1 MAGTAAWIDVLP
13 NLSTFGTKLNSGVT
27 AAATSAGRNAGKKFS
42 DAMNQAAGR
51 DVLYEQ
57 VKSLRQ
63 SEKKAA
69 QTVQKCT
76 TQIAKSRDE
85 QKTADLR
92 LQAAEISLQE
102 TMAKSGPLSSK
113 TIAAQARLN
122 DARSKARQKTDAVK
136 SAEGQLKAAH
146 IGLRETQNQL
156 KDAQERLN
164 LSTSK
169 QSGFFASAA
178 ASARNAIGSFR
189 SMRGSVSSA
198 SASGVNDSTRF
209 FTAWGSAKFG
219 AIAGFAQS
227 AFSKVTSIVT
237 SNVSGAISRA
247 DTMNNFPK
255 VMKNLG
261 YNSDEAA
268 AAIKRISASIDGL
281 PTTTSSMIGMVQQL
295 APLTSN
301 LDEATSIALAFN
313 NAVLAGGKDTVM
325 QANAIEQYNQML
337 SANKVDA
344 AAWRSVVNA
353 MPGQVNQLAKS
364 ILGANAKQN
373 DLYEAMKGG
382 EVTFNDF
389 NKALVKLNR
398 DGYGQYASFTQQ
410 AKDATQGIGTAM
422 ENARNRVQ
430 KSIEKIIEAFG
441 VDRISDV
448 INRFT
453 AKFGDVGSAAA
464 KAVSGALEFVSSGK
478 VNDKLAESFHLDK
491 NATASI
497 EDAYRRIRLGYAGLT
512 TFIKEGR
519 FTTEFNTA
527 FEGVDGD
534 IMVDFRQSLLDV
546 RDAASEL
553 LKNLPGLGA
562 FFDTPKD
569 GDKSNLAKTLKVV
582 NVTLHGI
589 KPLLDLL
596 TTMEKAWNNLSAEQ
610 QGTIFDTAIYLWLG
624 SKGFKILKNV
634 WGIGKGIAKTF
645 KTAGAAIKS
654 VGTFLGGLKEPKWL
668 TSLMKAGGK
677 LFRTGGKL
685 SFAAPAAT
693 MAGTAVVTGQT
704 AEHGTPK
711 WVWTILQKLQ
721 GKDTSDKA
729 YARYRKEYKANSE
742 RKILGVSGNQVAHA
756 LNPVNWPGMIASG
769 AGKAWDGLK
778 TAAMTS
784 GQAQADTASMQV
796 QAQQAGLEQ
805 VKKAWRDATG
815 WINDN
820 WCDLMVKIQGRFD
833 AAVDWVESGWQGVC
847 GWFSGIGASIGGFF
861 AGVPAAIGGFFDSAG
876 QWAQTKWQGVCG
888 WFSGI
893 PGIITGFFTGI
904 PDTFGSLFQTA
915 KDRITG
921 IFGSVGGW
929 FDTNVRTPIHD
940 AIHAIGQTFESTK
953 DWVRRS
959 WDQVRDAAK
968 SPVKFIVDTV
978 YDKGIKKVWN
988 SVAGAV
994 GLKLALPDVKFAN
1007 GGTVG
1012 GINPGYAPGVDSIP
1026 AMTSPGEAWMVP
1038 EWTRAVGAENI
1049 YRWNALARHRGVQA
1063 VRDDMG
1069 IGHYAKGGIATPAQ
1083 AIAKANSIHSG
1094 YAGMCLKFVQDCYN
1108 AAARFPSALA
1118 AWQGSTSRHA
1128 LGKSVSGVPQ
1138 GAPLYMAD
1146 GNPAGHVAIYLG
1158 GGRMRTTNSADGRIH
1173 TDPVSLWTGKYGYR
1187 LQGWTGDI
1195 EGQSIPGLG
1204 KGVISTALDAMD
1216 DMLSDIGDW
1225 VRSRIVDPVKRMVS
1239 GVGGGQWGGMV
1250 GQLPVM
1256 AAESL
1261 ASKAASMAAK
1271 LIGANNDSGSTV
1283 SGGVERWRGL
1293 VQRVLKELGQS
1304 DAWTD
1309 TVLRRMNQESGGN
1322 PNAVNNWDSNARA
1335 GQASRGL
1342 MQTIPGTFNAYAG
1355 KYRNR
1360 GITDPL
1366 ANIYAGLNYALH
1378 RYGSLSALNRA
1389 GGYALGGIVGDD
1401 RPTLYDRGGI
1411 LPPGRHLV
1419 ANETKQPELVL
1430 TREQVLKVFGGE
1442 VRDKGDRTVNL
1453 NVNIPERSDPW
1464 ADASILVRTARH
1476 QLR

>member
-13 NLSTFGTKLNSGVT
+13 NLSAFGTKLNSGVT
-27 AAATSAGRNAGKKFS
+27 VAAASAGRNAGKRFS
-42 DAMNQAAGR
+42 DAMNQAASG
-51 DVLYEQ
+51 DVLSEQ
-57 VKSLRQ
+57 VKNLEAA
-63 SEKKAA
+63 EKRAQKAVNA
-69 QTVQKCT
+69 ATA
-76 TQIAKSRDE
+76 QIAKARDE
-85 QKTADLR
+85 QKSASLR
-92 LQAAEISLQE
+92 AQAAETRLSE
-102 TMAKSGPLSSK
+102 TVAKYGASS
-113 TIAAQARLN
+113 AQALNAQARLN
-122 DARSKARQKTDAVK
+122 DARSKARQKDEAFK
-136 SAEGQLKAAH
+136 NAEEQIRAAQNGLK
-146 IGLRETQNQL
+146 ETQNQL
-156 KDAQERLN
+156 TDAQRKASNTTGGFRATLAKWKAAADAAKSSTGTLTEAQTRLGEA
-164 LSTSK
+164 SRRTAARFSAMA
-169 QSGFFASAA
+169 GAVGGFAS
-178 ASARNAIGSFR
+178 G
-189 SMRGSVSSA
+189 
-198 SASGVNDSTRF
+198 
-209 FTAWGSAKFG
+209 
-219 AIAGFAQS
+219 IAGKAIVGITSLGSSMVDASDSAQKFAS
-227 AFSKVTSIVT
+227 TMGFADMD
-237 SNVSGAISRA
+237 A
-247 DTMNNFPK
+247 DTIRRLTASTQEYADKTVFD
-255 VMKNLG
+255 L
-261 YNSDEAA
+261 SD
-268 AAIKRISASIDGL
+268 IRN
-281 PTTTSSMIGMVQQL
+281 TTSQL
-295 APLTSN
+295 ASN
-301 LDEATSIALAFN
+301 
-313 NAVLAGGKDTVM
+313 G
-325 QANAIEQYNQML
+325 
-337 SANKVDA
+337 
-344 AAWRSVVNA
+344 
-353 MPGQVNQLAKS
+353 
-364 ILGANAKQN
+364 
-373 DLYEAMKGG
+373 
-382 EVTFNDF
+382 
-389 NKALVKLNR
+389 VKN
-398 DGYGQYASFTQQ
+398 Y
-410 AKDATQGIGTAM
+410 
-422 ENARNRVQ
+422 
-430 KSIEKIIEAFG
+430 
-441 VDRISDV
+441 
-448 INRFT
+448 
-453 AKFGDVGSAAA
+453 
-464 KAVSGALEFVSSGK
+464 
-478 VNDKLAESFHLDK
+478 DKLAEAAGNLTAVAGGGAEAYKSVAMVLTQTAGAGKLTTENWNQLSDAIPGASGKLQAAMKKNGAYTGNFRDAMEDGQISAEEFNKAIMQLGMTDVARQAAESTTTFEGAMGNWEAAVQKLGMTVLDKVKPQLTGGLNSLTDRVSRFTDWFSGAWDGLAAFLETGRVNNAFAKAFRIDK

-534 IMVDFRQSLLDV
+534 IMVDFRQNLLDV

-562 FFDTPKD
+562 FFAIPKD
-569 GDKSNLAKTLKVV
+569 GDKSNLTKALKVV

-610 QGTIFDTAIYLWLG
+610 QGTILDTAIYLWLG
-624 SKGFKILKNV
+624 SKGVKILKNV
-634 WGIGKGIAKTF
+634 WGVGKGIAKAF
-645 KTAGAAIKS
+645 KTAGSAVKS
-654 VGTFLGGLKEPKWL
+654 VGTFIGGLKAPKWL
-668 TSLMKAGGK
+668 TSLLKTGGK

-711 WVWTILQKLQ
+711 WVWTMLQKLQ

-729 YARYRKEYKANSE
+729 YARYQREYKANNE
-742 RKILGVSGNQVAHA
+742 RKKILGVSGNQVAHA

-769 AGKAWDGLK
+769 AKSAWNGIAN
-778 TAAMTS
+778 AAQTS
-784 GQAQADTASMQV
+784 GQAQADSTAAQV
-796 QAQQAGLEQ
+796 QAQQDDLEK

-847 GWFSGIGASIGGFF
+847 GWFSGIGASITGFF

-893 PGIITGFFTGI
+893 PGSITGFFTGI

-953 DWVRRS
+953 DWIRRS
-959 WDQVRDAAK
+959 WDQVRGAAK

-1128 LGKSVSGVPQ
+1128 LGGSVSGVPQ
-1138 GAPLYMAD
+1138 GAPLYMTD
-1146 GNPAGHVAIYLG
+1146 GNPNGHVAIYLG

-1173 TDPVSLWTGKYGYR
+1173 TDPVSLWTGRYGYR
-1187 LQGWTGDI
+1187 LQGWTDDI
-1195 EGQSIPGLG
+1195 EGQAIPGLG
-1204 KGVISTALDAMD
+1204 KGVISTALDAVD
-1216 DMLSDIGDW
+1216 DMLSNVGDW

-1239 GVGGGQWGGMV
+1239 GIGGGGWGSMV
-1250 GQLPVM
+1250 GRLPVM

-1261 ASKAASMAAK
+1261 VSKASSMAAK
-1271 LIGANNDSGSTV
+1271 LIGANSDSGSAV

-1293 VQRVLKELGQS
+1293 VRQVLKELGQS
-1304 DAWTD
+1304 DGWTD
-1309 TVLRRMNQESGGN
+1309 TVLRRINQESGGN
-1322 PNAVNNWDSNARA
+1322 PNAVNNWDSNAKA

-1342 MQTIPGTFNAYAG
+1342 MQTIPSTFAAYAG
-1355 KYRNR
+1355 KYAGR
-1360 GITDPL
+1360 GIDDPL
-1366 ANIYAGLNYALH
+1366 ANIYAGLNYALR

-1389 GGYALGGIVGDD
+1389 GGYAFGGIVED

-1419 ANETKQPELVL
+1419 ANETRQPELVL
-1430 TREQVLKVFGGE
+1430 TREQIVRIFGG
-1442 VRDKGDRTVNL
+1442 DGGDHGDRTVNL
-1453 NVNIPERSDPW
+1453 NVSIPERSDPW
-1464 ADASILVRTARH
+1464 SDASILVRTARH

>member
-13 NLSTFGTKLNSGVT
+13 NLSAFGTKLNSGVT
-27 AAATSAGRNAGKKFS
+27 TAAASAGRNAGKKFS
-42 DAMNQAAGR
+42 DSMNSAAGTN
-51 DVLYEQ
+51 VLAEQ
-57 VKSLRQ
+57 VKNLEAA
-63 SEKKAA
+63 EKRAQKAVA
-69 QTVQKCT
+69 TAT
-76 TQIAKSRDE
+76 AQIAKARDE
-85 QKTADLR
+85 QKSATLR
-92 LQAAEISLQE
+92 VQAAEAKLNETVAKYGTSSFQAIS
-102 TMAKSGPLSSK
+102 
-113 TIAAQARLN
+113 AQARLN
-122 DARSKARQKTDAVK
+122 DARSKARQKDEAYKT
-136 SAEGQLKAAH
+136 AEEQIRAAQNGLK
-146 IGLRETQNQL
+146 ETQTQLAAAQQKASTATGGFRNALQKWKQAADSAKVSTSGLSEVQSRFSETSRRMTARFSAMAGVIGGFTSSVVGKAVSAFTSLGSSMVDASDSAQKFASTMSFAGVSDNTIQKLTASTQNYADKTVFNLSDIRNTTAQLASNGVKNYDKLAEAAGNLTAVAGGGAEAYKSVAMVLTQTAGVGKLTAENWNQL
-156 KDAQERLN
+156 SDAIP
-164 LSTSK
+164 
-169 QSGFFASAA
+169 G
-178 ASARNAIGSFR
+178 
-189 SMRGSVSSA
+189 
-198 SASGVNDSTRF
+198 ASGKLQDAMKKN
-209 FTAWGSAKFG
+209 G
-219 AIAGFAQS
+219 AYTG
-227 AFSKVTSIVT
+227 
-237 SNVSGAISRA
+237 
-247 DTMNNFPK
+247 NFRDA
-255 VMKNLG
+255 M
-261 YNSDEAA
+261 
-268 AAIKRISASIDGL
+268 
-281 PTTTSSMIGMVQQL
+281 
-295 APLTSN
+295 
-301 LDEATSIALAFN
+301 
-313 NAVLAGGKDTVM
+313 AGGEIT
-325 QANAIEQYNQML
+325 AE
-337 SANKVDA
+337 
-344 AAWRSVVNA
+344 
-353 MPGQVNQLAKS
+353 
-364 ILGANAKQN
+364 
-373 DLYEAMKGG
+373 E
-382 EVTFNDF
+382 F
-389 NKALVKLNR
+389 NKAILQLGMTDVAK
-398 DGYGQYASFTQQ
+398 Q
-410 AKDATQGIGTAM
+410 AAESTTTFEGAM
-422 ENARNRVQ
+422 GNWEAAVQ
-430 KSIEKIIEAFG
+430 KLGMTVLDKVKPQLTGALNAMT
-441 VDRISDV
+441 DRIGQ
-448 INRFT
+448 FT
-453 AKFGDVGSAAA
+453 DWF
-464 KAVSGALEFVSSGK
+464 SGAWDGLAAFLSTGK

-512 TFIKEGR
+512 AFIKEGR

-534 IMVDFRQSLLDV
+534 IMVDFRQNLLDV

-624 SKGFKILKNV
+624 SRGFKILKSV

-729 YARYRKEYKANSE
+729 YARYQKEYKANSE
-742 RKILGVSGNQVAHA
+742 RKILGVSGNQAAHA

-861 AGVPAAIGGFFDSAG
+861 SGVPAAIGGFFDSAG
-876 QWAQTKWQGVCG
+876 QWAQTKWHGVCG

-893 PGIITGFFTGI
+893 PGSITGFFTGI
-904 PDTFGSLFQTA
+904 PDTFGSIFQTA
-915 KDRITG
+915 KNRITG

-953 DWVRRS
+953 DWIRRS
-959 WDQVRDAAK
+959 WDQVRGAAK

-1007 GGTVG
+1007 GGMVG

-1118 AWQGSTSRHA
+1118 AWQGSTARHA
-1128 LGKSVSGVPQ
+1128 LGRSVSGVPQ
-1138 GAPLYMAD
+1138 GAPLYMTD
-1146 GNPAGHVAIYLG
+1146 GNPNGHVAIYLG
-1158 GGRMRTTNSADGRIH
+1158 GGRMRTTNSADGKIH

-1187 LQGWTGDI
+1187 LQGWTSDI
-1195 EGQSIPGLG
+1195 EGQAIPGLG
-1204 KGVISTALDAMD
+1204 KGIISTALDAVG
-1216 DMLSDIGDW
+1216 DMLSNVGDW
-1225 VRSRIVDPVKRMVS
+1225 VRSRIVDPVKRMVT
-1239 GVGGGQWGGMV
+1239 GAGGGQWGGMV
-1250 GQLPVM
+1250 GRLPVM

-1271 LIGANNDSGSTV
+1271 LIGANSDSGSTV

>member
-13 NLSTFGTKLNSGVT
+13 NLSAFGAKLDKGVT
-27 AAATSAGRNAGKKFS
+27 VAATSAGKTAGKRFS
-42 DAMNQAAGR
+42 DAMNQAAGK
-51 DVLYEQ
+51 DVLGEQ
-57 VKSLRQ
+57 VRSLQRA
-63 SEKKAA
+63 ERKAE
-69 QTVQKCT
+69 QTVRQCT
-76 TQIAKSRDE
+76 AQIAKSRDE
-85 QKTADLR
+85 QQTADLR
-92 LQAAEISLQE
+92 LQAAETKLAE
-102 TMAKSGPLSSK
+102 TVAKYGASSSQAI
-113 TIAAQARLN
+113 TAQARLN
-122 DARSKARQKTDAVK
+122 DARSKARQRTEAVR
-136 SAEGQLKAAH
+136 SAEEQLKAAQT
-146 IGLRETQNQL
+146 GLAETQSQLSSAQHRASTATSGFRSALQRWRQAADAAKASTSGLSEVQSRLGDTSRRMAVRFGVMAGAVGGFASSIASKAVSSFMSLGSSMVDASDSAQKFASTMSFAGVDDKTIAKLTKSTQDYADRTVFDLSDIRNTTSQLASNGVKNYDKLAEAAGNLTAVAGGGKEAFKSVAMMLTQTAGEGKLTTENWNQL
-156 KDAQERLN
+156 SDAIP
-164 LSTSK
+164 
-169 QSGFFASAA
+169 G
-178 ASARNAIGSFR
+178 
-189 SMRGSVSSA
+189 
-198 SASGVNDSTRF
+198 ASG
-209 FTAWGSAKFG
+209 KL
-219 AIAGFAQS
+219 Q
-227 AFSKVTSIVT
+227 
-237 SNVSGAISRA
+237 
-247 DTMNNFPK
+247 
-255 VMKNLG
+255 
-261 YNSDEAA
+261 
-268 AAIKRISASIDGL
+268 
-281 PTTTSSMIGMVQQL
+281 
-295 APLTSN
+295 
-301 LDEATSIALAFN
+301 
-313 NAVLAGGKDTVM
+313 
-325 QANAIEQYNQML
+325 
-337 SANKVDA
+337 
-344 AAWRSVVNA
+344 
-353 MPGQVNQLAKS
+353 
-364 ILGANAKQN
+364 
-373 DLYEAMKGG
+373 EAMKKNGAYTG
-382 EVTFNDF
+382 NFRDAMAKSQITADEF
-389 NKALVKLNR
+389 NKALLQLGMTDVAK
-398 DGYGQYASFTQQ
+398 Q
-410 AKDATQGIGTAM
+410 AAESTTTFEGAVGNWEA
-422 ENARNRVQ
+422 AVQ
-430 KSIEKIIEAFG
+430 KFG
-441 VDRISDV
+441 MTVLDKVKPQLTDALNGMTDRV
-448 INRFT
+448 GKFT
-453 AKFGDVGSAAA
+453 DWF
-464 KAVSGALEFVSSGK
+464 SGAWDGVVAFIGNGK
-478 VNDKLAESFHLDK
+478 VDKALAESFHLDK
-491 NATASI
+491 NATAAI
-497 EDAYRRIRLGYAGLT
+497 EDAYRRIKLGYTGLT

-534 IMVDFRQSLLDV
+534 VMVDFRQNLLDV

-624 SKGFKILKNV
+624 SKGVKILKNV
-634 WGIGKGIAKTF
+634 WGVGKGIAKTF

-729 YARYRKEYKANSE
+729 YARYQREYKANGE

-769 AGKAWDGLK
+769 AKSAWNGISN
-778 TAAMTS
+778 AAQAS
-784 GQAQADTASMQV
+784 GQAQADSTAMQV

-893 PGIITGFFTGI
+893 PGSITGFFTGI
-904 PDTFGSLFQTA
+904 PDTFGSIFQTA

-953 DWVRRS
+953 DWIRRS
-959 WDQVRDAAK
+959 WDRVRDAAK

-994 GLKLALPDVKFAN
+994 GLKLALPDVKFAS

-1038 EWTRAVGAENI
+1038 EWTKAVGAENV

-1083 AIAKANSIHSG
+1083 AIAKANGIHSG

-1118 AWQGSTSRHA
+1118 AWQGSTARHA
-1128 LGKSVSGVPQ
+1128 LGRSVSGVPQ
-1138 GAPLYMAD
+1138 GAPLYMTD
-1146 GNPAGHVAIYLG
+1146 GNPNGHVAIYLG

-1187 LQGWTGDI
+1187 LQGWTSDI
-1195 EGQSIPGLG
+1195 EGQAIPGLG
-1204 KGVISTALDAMD
+1204 KGIISTALDAVG
-1216 DMLSDIGDW
+1216 DMLSNVGDW
-1225 VRSRIVDPVKRMVS
+1225 VRSRIVDPVKRMVT
-1239 GVGGGQWGGMV
+1239 GAGGGQWGGMV
-1250 GQLPVM
+1250 GRLPVM

-1271 LIGANNDSGSTV
+1271 LIGANSDSGSTV

-1430 TREQVLKVFGGE
+1430 TREQIVKIFGAD
-1442 VRDKGDRTVNL
+1442 VKDKGDRTVNL